1 MCIKIKEVFDVIDM
15 RHHAILHT
23 GWAKKTRPRFFFTV
37 FFTQTVLNL
46 VLTTPPHL
54 KYVTTLPCNLSL
66 MASFVDTNGSRGSAA
81 TYATRGGIFNIR
93 LTANL
98 LMNLAV
104 KKILKPVK
112 I

>member
-1 MCIKIKEVFDVIDM
+1 
-15 RHHAILHT
+15 
-23 GWAKKTRPRFFFTV
+23 
-37 FFTQTVLNL
+37 
-46 VLTTPPHL
+46 
-54 KYVTTLPCNLSL
+54 
-66 MASFVDTNGSRGSAA
+66 MASFADTNGSRGSAA
-81 TYATRGGIFNIR
+81 TYATRGGIFNIH